1 MPDEVATKQQSKT
14 ANISKGS
21 FERHPRH
28 REDYSRFDRIKDR
41 VWDNVGVFKNQPL
54 GQSGVVL
61 MIGFVLLAIF
71 GDFIA
76 PYEASTRHYDAQ
88 MSLRRVESPSMEH
101 LFGTTAQ
108 GRDIFSQTV
117 ISARASLIVGLL
129 TAVISV
135 GLGTAVGIV
144 SAFYGGRVDDVLMRI
159 TDIAYGVPLIPFLIV
174 VVIIFRPGLVPIIIG
189 ISFLMWRSTARVI
202 RSQVLSLKERPY
214 IESARSAGASDYRIM
229 RHHLLPNVLPLA
241 YLYGAFAIG
250 TGILAEA
257 SISFLGFGD
266 PSIISWGGMIHLAY
280 TSGTL
285 REAWWWAIAPS
296 IALSVTV
303 MSAFLIARAYET
315 VVNPDLEAS
324 KEF

>member
-1 MPDEVATKQQSKT
+1 MSEGTPTDGGTET
-14 ANISKGS
+14 ASAVIK
-21 FERHPRH
+21 RHPKH
-28 REDYSRFDRIKDR
+28 REDRSRIDRIKASIR
-41 VWDNVGVFKNQPL
+41 SNIGVFRHQPL
-54 GQSGVVL
+54 GQAGVVI
-61 MIGFVLLAIF
+61 MVGFVVLAIF

-76 PYEASTRHYDAQ
+76 PYEASARHYDSQ
-88 MSLRRVESPSMEH
+88 QSLRSLESPSTEH

-117 ISARASLIVGLL
+117 LSARASLIVGLL
-129 TAVISV
+129 TAVLSV
-135 GLGTAVGIV
+135 GLGTSVGMV
-144 SAFYGGRVDDVLMRI
+144 SAYYGGMVDDVLMRI
-159 TDIAYGVPLIPFLIV
+159 TDIAYGIPLIPFLIV
-174 VVIIFRPGLVPIIIG
+174 VVIIFRPGLIPVIVG

-214 IESARSAGASDYRIM
+214 IESARAVGASDYRIM

-266 PSIISWGGMIHLAY
+266 PSIVSWGEMIHLAY
-280 TSGTL
+280 TSGSL
-285 REAWWWAIAPS
+285 RQAWWWAIAPS

-303 MSAFLIARAYET
+303 MSAFLIARGYET
-315 VVNPDLEAS
+315 VVNPELKKEEA
-324 KEF
+324 F

>member
-1 MPDEVATKQQSKT
+1 MADRTATPQNSST
-14 ANISKGS
+14 TEGS
-21 FERHPRH
+21 LKRHPRH
-28 REDYSRFDRIKDR
+28 REDHSRFDRFKDR
-41 VWDNVGVFKNQPL
+41 IRDNIGVFRKQPL
-54 GQSGVVL
+54 GQAGIII
-61 MIGFVLLAIF
+61 MAGFVVLAIF
-71 GDFIA
+71 GDVIA
-76 PYEASTRHYDAQ
+76 PYEASARHYDSQ
-88 MSLRRVESPSMEH
+88 MSLRRVEEPSMDH

-129 TAVISV
+129 TAILSV

-144 SAFYGGRVDDVLMRI
+144 SAFYGGRVDDALMRV
-159 TDIAYGVPLIPFLIV
+159 TDIAYGIPLIPFLIV
-174 VVIIFRPGLVPIIIG
+174 TVIIFRPGLVPIIIG

-214 IESARSAGASDYRIM
+214 IESARSAGASNYRIM
-229 RHHLLPNVLPLA
+229 RYHLLPNVLPLA

-266 PSIISWGGMIHLAY
+266 PSVISWGGMIHLAY
-280 TSGTL
+280 TSGSL
-285 REAWWWAIAPS
+285 RQAWWWAIAPS

-315 VVNPDLEAS
+315 VVNPDLKAA